1 MLGEDPRQGFVENG
15 IFYHPGLAF
24 SFPVPAGFRVVNQP
38 TQVQMLEPDD
48 KAILLF
54 SIADEASS
62 ARDEASKLTAAEGIQ
77 TVDSGP
83 ATVSGNPAYFVLAD
97 AQTDD
102 GEVRLLSYYIEYGG
116 QVYTFLGFAK
126 KESFSTYRNK
136 FERSMGGFERVT
148 DRRIL
153 NTAPSRLRVVTA
165 SRSGAFWSFLP
176 NNMPEQFTPEG
187 LAILN
192 QVELDTRIERG
203 QKIKLPR

>member
-1 MLGEDPRQGFVENG
+1 MV
-15 IFYHPGLAF
+15 
-24 SFPVPAGFRVVNQP
+24 
-38 TQVQMLEPDD
+38 EPDD

-54 SIADEASS
+54 SMADDASS

-116 QVYTFLGFAK
+116 QVYTFLGFASK
-126 KESFSTYRNK
+126 ASFSTYRNML
-136 FERSMGGFERVT
+136 ERSMRGFDRVT
-148 DRRIL
+148 DQRIL
-153 NTAPSRLRVVTA
+153 NIKPSRLRVVTA
-165 SRSGAFWSFLP
+165 SRSGPFRSFLP
-176 NNMPEQFTPEG
+176 NNMPEQFSPEG